1 MQYDKRDSDE
11 SDSSGHLG
19 AVAGLIIGIIL
30 GSLLLNSPSADGSGL
45 PTAGADTVG
54 AFDDLA
60 SG

>member
-1 MQYDKRDSDE
+1 MQYDKQDSDE

-45 PTAGADTVG
+45 PTAPGPIR
-54 AFDDLA
+54 
-60 SG
+60 